1 MKPMLT
7 RLLSSPEEKAQKM
20 DRDREFAMALF
31 DEVLS
36 DVYTF
41 QADNTDCDRF
51 GNSPLTSRIKERLR
65 AFLVGRGVFVS
76 NPGTSTVY
84 RANIAAL
91 GESLA
96 GLGELYELLADQ
108 ASRDLLVKLIAY
120 RTLGRDRVRLPINNS
135 RFWRERST
143 VDSLFDKID
152 TIKAGSIWTLKRAR
166 LAAIGYP
173 LELYCLG
180 GGLHCT
186 FELRQYEYPHS
197 KPPIK
202 AEKGDAVIDAGG
214 CWGDTTLYFANEVG
228 PEGNVYS
235 FEFIPSNL
243 AVMQKNLALNDELK
257 NRVQVIDQPLWE
269 TSGETLFFTDNGPA
283 SRVSPTKPSD
293 DCGTTSTITIDD
305 FARQNRIPRI
315 DFIKMDIEGA
325 ELSALKGSLETI
337 RNYKP
342 KLAISIYH
350 TLSDFVSIPRL
361 IASLDLGYRF
371 YLGHY
376 TIHAEET
383 VLFAVAAD

>member
-1 MKPMLT
+1 
-7 RLLSSPEEKAQKM
+7 
-20 DRDREFAMALF
+20 MALF

-41 QADNTDCDRF
+41 QAHNTDRDRF

-65 AFLVGRGVFVS
+65 AFLFTRGVFVS
-76 NPGTSTVY
+76 NPGTSAVY
-84 RANIAAL
+84 RENIAAL

-120 RTLGRDRVRLPINNS
+120 RTLGRDRVRLPMNNS
-135 RFWRERST
+135 RFWRERRT
-143 VDSLFDKID
+143 INSLFDQTD
-152 TIKAGSIWTLKRAR
+152 TIKAGSVWTLKRAR
-166 LAAIGYP
+166 LAEIGYP

-180 GGLHCT
+180 GGLLCT
-186 FELRQYEYPHS
+186 FELRQYEYLHS

-243 AVMQKNLALNDELK
+243 TVMEKNLALNNELK
-257 NRVQVIDQPLWE
+257 SRVQVIDQPLWE
-269 TSGETLFFTDNGPA
+269 TSGETLYFTDNGPA

-293 DCGTTSTITIDD
+293 NCGTTSTISIDD
-305 FARQNRIPRI
+305 FVRQNGITKI

-325 ELSALKGSLETI
+325 EFGVSSQSLRSPFITLSAILNRYPG
-337 RNYKP
+337 
-342 KLAISIYH
+342 
-350 TLSDFVSIPRL
+350 
-361 IASLDLGYRF
+361 
-371 YLGHY
+371 
-376 TIHAEET
+376 
-383 VLFAVAAD
+383 